1 MNFLRRLFSYK
12 ILPSWI
18 ILLFD
23 GLITLI
29 SVLIAFMLR
38 YSPADVELR
47 GDELLMVM
55 GIITLFNLVFF
66 KAFRTYSN
74 VLRLSS
80 FSDMLHITAALICS
94 FVCTVLIA
102 VIFHFGVHFTI
113 VDNGVVV
120 ISYIVMFVLM
130 TLMRMTIK
138 TLNDAF
144 NEDRAQTYNTFI
156 YGTQQAGV
164 NIAKAI
170 RSARP
175 NRFHLKGFIAD
186 DTALRGKVTM
196 GVNIY
201 LNDDRLIERIR
212 ENNVEAIIVSPSKAD
227 RLKHT
232 DLADRLL
239 AENVTIYLAP
249 ELTDDWQGVQNAR
262 QIRQVQIED
271 LLGREPIHINMQKI
285 GSHLEGKRVLI
296 TGAAGSIGSEIMR
309 QVAVFNPYQL
319 ILVDQAETPL
329 HDIRLELHAKWSYL
343 EAPTIVA
350 DITNQQRMEEI
361 FKEYKPQ
368 YVFHAAAYKHV
379 PMMEDNV
386 SEAIQNN
393 VKGTKILADLAVKY
407 GVERFVMIST
417 DKAVNPSNVM
427 GCSKRICEIY
437 VQALARKIQKD
448 GSAPTQFITTRFGN
462 VLGSNGS
469 VIPLFRQQIERG
481 GPITVTH
488 PDIIRYFMTIPEAC
502 QLVLEAGSM
511 GKGGEIFIFD
521 MGQPVKILDLAKK
534 MIRLSGRPDIK
545 VEFTGLRHGEKLYE
559 ELLATKEN
567 TKPTSHDKI
576 MIANV
581 REYDFGD
588 ISEDINGL
596 INASYTFDSMRIV
609 GRMKDLVPEFKSLN
623 SPYGILDQQSGKE
636 EE

>member
-1 MNFLRRLFSYK
+1 
-12 ILPSWI
+12 
-18 ILLFD
+18 
-23 GLITLI
+23 
-29 SVLIAFMLR
+29 
-38 YSPADVELR
+38 
-47 GDELLMVM
+47 
-55 GIITLFNLVFF
+55 
-66 KAFRTYSN
+66 
-74 VLRLSS
+74 
-80 FSDMLHITAALICS
+80 
-94 FVCTVLIA
+94 
-102 VIFHFGVHFTI
+102 
-113 VDNGVVV
+113 
-120 ISYIVMFVLM
+120 
-130 TLMRMTIK
+130 
-138 TLNDAF
+138 
-144 NEDRAQTYNTFI
+144 
-156 YGTQQAGV
+156 
-164 NIAKAI
+164 
-170 RSARP
+170 
-175 NRFHLKGFIAD
+175 
-186 DTALRGKVTM
+186 
-196 GVNIY
+196 
-201 LNDDRLIERIR
+201 
-212 ENNVEAIIVSPSKAD
+212 
-227 RLKHT
+227 
-232 DLADRLL
+232 
-239 AENVTIYLAP
+239 
-249 ELTDDWQGVQNAR
+249 
-262 QIRQVQIED
+262 
-271 LLGREPIHINMQKI
+271 
-285 GSHLEGKRVLI
+285 
-296 TGAAGSIGSEIMR
+296 
-309 QVAVFNPYQL
+309 
-319 ILVDQAETPL
+319 
-329 HDIRLELHAKWSYL
+329 
-343 EAPTIVA
+343 
-350 DITNQQRMEEI
+350 
-361 FKEYKPQ
+361 
-368 YVFHAAAYKHV
+368 VFHAAAYKHV

-393 VKGTKILADLAVKY
+393 VLGTKILADLAVKY
-407 GVERFVMIST
+407 GVDRFVMVST

-437 VQALARKIQKD
+437 VQALARKVEKE
-448 GSAPTQFITTRFGN
+448 GLAPTQFITTRFGN

-488 PDIIRYFMTIPEAC
+488 PHIIRYFMTIPEAC

>member
-47 GDELLMVM
+47 GDELLRVM

-623 SPYGILDQQSGKE
+623 SPYGILDQQFGKE